1 MLKNDETNVYPRI
14 VKGAY
19 KATGRSG
26 WRYCVVSLDEGSLVC
41 EFADGHRHIINLDS
55 ITDARVEQ
63 HRMGIGKKP
72 VLVIE
77 FKHQSGT
84 GRKVWLNLKDPGSWK
99 EEIADLC
106 LPPVEAED
114 ILGVAAG
121 LDPVPAEL
129 LLYLHERGHATIDEL
144 VDIAGASCHMEVI
157 ILIKKEINPIFEK
170 KLGRRMVEFA
180 DSRLD
185 PETGKVVRRSWWF
198 SGERHARVLS
208 DTAPFDVIDEGD
220 FVRAV
225 IEPVNAAENDL
236 AIGIVDSNLLLSWPI
251 GGKREER
258 TVPLPEGNYWEGVS
272 YALNNGVLDI
282 HVRKAR
288 LD

>member
-1 MLKNDETNVYPRI
+1 MKEGGISSYQGI
-14 VKGAY
+14 AKGAY

-26 WRYCVVSLDEGSLVC
+26 WRYCVVSLDEGFLVC
-41 EFADGHRHIINLDS
+41 EFADGHKRFISLDR

-84 GRKVWLNLKDPGSWK
+84 RRNIWLNLKDPDSWK
-99 EEIADLC
+99 ERITDLC
-106 LPPVEAED
+106 LHTVEEED
-114 ILGVAAG
+114 ILDVAAG
-121 LDPVPAEL
+121 LGPASADL
-129 LLYLHERGHATIDEL
+129 LLFLHERGHATIDEL
-144 VDIAGASCHMEVI
+144 VDITGASCHMDVI
-157 ILIKKEINPIFEK
+157 ILIKKEINPAFEK
-170 KLGRRMVEFA
+170 RLGRPMVEFV

-185 PETGKVVRRSWWF
+185 PETGELVRLAWWLR
-198 SGERHARVLS
+198 GERHDRGVSAP
-208 DTAPFDVIDEGD
+208 APFDVIDEGD

-225 IEPVNAAENDL
+225 IEPVKAAENDL
-236 AIGIVDSNLLLSWPI
+236 AIGVVDSNLLLSWPI

-272 YALNNGVLDI
+272 YTLNNGVLDI
-282 HVRKAR
+282 HVRKAGF
-288 LD
+288 D